1 MANGFRF
8 DRITDCARKTGA
20 NIKKERMKIHTIKKR
35 IAAMLLMLTLVVS
48 ACFVMTSCG
57 SSSNDEQKKN
67 DIETYMKE
75 NDEVRK
81 SFEETTLSQDEHFQ
95 VGYDGDAVVVTY
107 AYDEEIADA
116 DVDTYKTVLESGLE
130 SQKDQVVGAAN
141 DLKET
146 AGVDKVIIRYIF
158 TDKNGKELTTVEFES
173 DN

>member
-1 MANGFRF
+1 
-8 DRITDCARKTGA
+8 
-20 NIKKERMKIHTIKKR
+20 
-35 IAAMLLMLTLVVS
+35 
-48 ACFVMTSCG
+48 
-57 SSSNDEQKKN
+57 
-67 DIETYMKE
+67 MKE

-81 SFEETTLSQDEHFQ
+81 SFEEATLSQDEHFQ